1 MIDVDAKYDQSKT
14 VTSKFD
20 RRFAVSPLEAGA
32 EVAARRLADH
42 SLSDDA
48 PKPTPHNTAGE
59 DAAVS
64 PDVGVPAV
72 DGGTERAGGNFSP
85 GEKSALSA

>member
-1 MIDVDAKYDQSKT
+1 MIDVEAKYDHSKT
-14 VTSKFD
+14 DTSKFD

-32 EVAARRLADH
+32 EVAVRQLADH

-48 PKPTPHNTAGE
+48 PKPAPHNTAWEG
-59 DAAVS
+59 AAVS
-64 PDVGVPAV
+64 PDVGVPVV
-72 DGGTERAGGNFSP
+72 DGGPERAGGNFP